1 VEVPL
6 PHLLVKGQRVME
18 EAEAGFRR
26 EWEKLGVEHL
36 RLSDWERHLGDRIQ
50 VVASRAAEERAQL
63 ERERE
68 VQREKM
74 RRVINREIAVV
85 VAEPTWIIPAQ
96 VRESIPEGSNVLQTV

>member
-50 VVASRAAEERAQL
+50 VVASCAAEEQAQL
-63 ERERE
+63 ERECD
-68 VQREKM
+68 VQQDKM
-74 RRVINREIAVV
+74 HRVVDREIAVTHWEKE
-85 VAEPTWIIPAQ
+85 AT
-96 VRESIPEGSNVLQTV
+96 